1 MQLDEREERRAAEER
16 ADQSDLA
23 DRLQKIN

>member
-16 ADQSDLA
+16 ADQSDFA
-23 DRLQKIN
+23 DRLQKIK

>member
-1 MQLDEREERRAAEER
+1 MQLDEREKRRAAEER

-23 DRLQKIN
+23 DRLQKIK

>member
-23 DRLQKIN
+23 DRLQKIQ

>member
-1 MQLDEREERRAAEER
+1 MQLDEREERCTAEER

-23 DRLQKIN
+23 DRLRKIQ